1 MPISKSKLIWG
12 AKLGVACTPVFG
24 DLDKTQTLTLT
35 NGWCDGVPID
45 AVILEVLE
53 CHRQATVIFTAVVRE
68 LDFEASKDAMARFA

>member
-1 MPISKSKLIWG
+1 MPISKSKLVRG

-53 CHRQATVIFTAVVRE
+53 CHRQATVVFPAGVSH
-68 LDFEASKDAMARFA
+68 LDFEAGEDAMGRFA

>member
-45 AVILEVLE
+45 AVILSL
-53 CHRQATVIFTAVVRE
+53 
-68 LDFEASKDAMARFA
+68 